1 MLGVRE
7 VIIALDKQFENV
19 NSEECKKWAKHI
31 KEKIIDKLSPYVI
44 VTVLWDTNGLL
55 GYKDSP
61 TDRGKEILLQ
71 LMDNKIYVGTN
82 D

>member
-7 VIIALDKQFENV
+7 VIIGLDKQYQELD
-19 NSEECKKWAKHI
+19 SEECKKWAKHI
-31 KEKIIDKLSPYVI
+31 KDKIIDKLSAFVI

-61 TDRGKEILLQ
+61 SDKGKDTLLQ
-71 LMDNKIYVGTN
+71 LMDNKLYVGTN
-82 D
+82 Q